1 MKWVK
6 TLWTCSI
13 VHFHHII
20 PINRYPPIITNV
32 YINNSCILA
41 TLPIFHL
48 PAVRTWFGQD
58 HGFILDGCYAHILS
72 KSGISICRWHLVTH
86 RKSRQIRFFFGNY
99 LFYTCATCSE
109 QPSYICTMAS
119 EVNQCDG
126 FRCRRTVSRFK
137 SAHNSLLSQVRVA
150 VWIHVGDGGR

>member
-20 PINRYPPIITNV
+20 PINRYLPIITNV
-32 YINNSCILA
+32 YINNSYILE

-58 HGFILDGCYAHILS
+58 HGFILDGCYANILS

-86 RKSRQIRFFFGNY
+86 RKSRQIRFFLKDIFYFICAHHILSYHLLKVPWARHILTIKDEQLVQAWFCFSTNWKY
-99 LFYTCATCSE
+99 L
-109 QPSYICTMAS
+109 
-119 EVNQCDG
+119 
-126 FRCRRTVSRFK
+126 
-137 SAHNSLLSQVRVA
+137 
-150 VWIHVGDGGR
+150 